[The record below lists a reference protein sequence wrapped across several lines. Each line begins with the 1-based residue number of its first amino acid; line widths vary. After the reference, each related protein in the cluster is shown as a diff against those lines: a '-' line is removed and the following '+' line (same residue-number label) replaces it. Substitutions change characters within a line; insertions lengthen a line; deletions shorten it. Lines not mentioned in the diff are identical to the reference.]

1 MKTLWN
7 MVNQIHIKNTWKN
20 NLFLVLFILIN
31 MVLGACAW
39 LLLGRLILPGT
50 DWLLCFM
57 GYPAIF
63 VGLFGGVIYL
73 YRNQFE

>member
-31 MVLGACAW
+31 MVMGACAW

-73 YRNQFE
+73 YRNQFA

>member
-7 MVNQIHIKNTWKN
+7 MVNQIDVKNTWKN

-57 GYPAIF
+57 GYPAVF
-63 VGLFGGVIYL
+63 VGLLGGVIYL
-73 YRNQFE
+73 YRNQFA

>member
-7 MVNQIHIKNTWKN
+7 MVNQIDVKNTWKN

-31 MVLGACAW
+31 MVMGACAW

-73 YRNQFE
+73 YRNQFA

>member
-7 MVNQIHIKNTWKN
+7 MVNQIHIKNTWKY
-20 NLFLVLFILIN
+20 NLFLLLFIFIN
-31 MVLGACAW
+31 LVLGACVW

-73 YRNQFE
+73 YRNQFA

>member
-7 MVNQIHIKNTWKN
+7 MVNQIHIKNTWKY
-20 NLFLVLFILIN
+20 NLFLLLFIIIN
-31 MVLGACAW
+31 LVLGACVW

-57 GYPAIF
+57 GYPAVF
-63 VGLFGGVIYL
+63 VGLFGGVIYR
-73 YRNQFE
+73 YRNQFA

>member
-7 MVNQIHIKNTWKN
+7 MVNQIDVKNTWKN

-31 MVLGACAW
+31 MVMGACAW

-57 GYPAIF
+57 GYPAVF

-73 YRNQFE
+73 YRNQFA

>member
-7 MVNQIHIKNTWKN
+7 MVNQIHIKNTWKT

-57 GYPAIF
+57 GYPAVF

-73 YRNQFE
+73 YRNQFA

>member
-7 MVNQIHIKNTWKN
+7 IVNQIDVKNTWKN

-73 YRNQFE
+73 YRNQFA

>member
-7 MVNQIHIKNTWKN
+7 MVNQIHIKNTWKY
-20 NLFLVLFILIN
+20 NLFLLLFILIN

-57 GYPAIF
+57 GYPAVF

-73 YRNQFE
+73 YRNQFA